1 MRARPRGSRA
11 KAAAERTRPARSPLP
26 GGGIFS
32 GVRSRAA
39 DPLILFFSGM
49 RVLFFL
55 LETLFFFLIAG
66 ALLRAWMNQLRVQM
80 SGQPG
85 RLAIAITDWLVQPL
99 RRVLPRSLAQSR
111 IDWGSLVAAGLLAM
125 AYGVLS
131 LGLVAIFAEVPAS
144 PVLEL
149 LERAVRLLLRV
160 LLQGW
165 MILLLGYAILSWV
178 QPQSPVLGTLDRLC
192 APLLRP
198 IRRVVPLVGGVDLS
212 VLVLVVLLQVG
223 LILLG

>member
-1 MRARPRGSRA
+1 
-11 KAAAERTRPARSPLP
+11 
-26 GGGIFS
+26 
-32 GVRSRAA
+32 
-39 DPLILFFSGM
+39 M

-80 SGQPG
+80 LGQPG